1 MVDFRKA
8 LERSRAEQQGGIMAG
23 GTAKELVTL
32 WETKREDMLGGDVD
46 TEKLENLVKAA
57 KVGGKPK
64 IKFLAFK
71 NVAKNGKRILN
82 ILAEPADEY
91 VKAGKEKKEEK
102 PRSTW

>member
-1 MVDFRKA
+1 
-8 LERSRAEQQGGIMAG
+8 MAG
-23 GTAKELVTL
+23 TGTAKELVTL

-71 NVAKNGKRILN
+71 NTARNGKRILN

-91 VKAGKEKKEEK
+91 VKPGDAKKEEK
-102 PRSTW
+102 PRSSW